1 MQQEA
6 LNSVAC
12 GSLNTL
18 KQNKINAD
26 KIEFYT
32 QYDVNLDCSFLAF
45 EIILRDILID
55 AIHVCQSNK
64 NAI

>member
-1 MQQEA
+1 MQQVA

-12 GSLNTL
+12 GFLNTL

-26 KIEFYT
+26 KIEFYS

-45 EIILRDILID
+45 EIILRDMFLG
-55 AIHVCQSNK
+55 K
-64 NAI
+64 L